1 MTEVTR
7 RAVMGAGAAVAAL
20 LVPGTALAASPGLDT
35 IGKARGI
42 RFGTCL
48 GGAGFRD
55 ARYRALI
62 AAQCGLI
69 VPENELK
76 WQAVRPD
83 AKSFDFRAADALIA
97 WAKSV
102 GLGVRGHTLLWQKTE
117 RYPKWLVE
125 HDFGTN
131 PRAEAA
137 RLLTD
142 HVSTVAGRYAGV
154 LPSFDV
160 VNEAVDEKTG
170 GLRETVLTTPL
181 GAENVIDIAFR
192 TARAAA
198 PAMQLVY
205 NDYMSWEPGNE
216 LHRSGVLKL
225 LEALKKRGTPV
236 DALGIQS
243 HIGAPGGAKG
253 APFGA
258 RDEKAWRSFLDDVTG
273 MGLKLVVTEM
283 DVNDKLLPT
292 DIATRDRAVADYA
305 RAFLESLLA
314 YPQLDTILFWGLA
327 DKYSWLQGLTP
338 RPDGL
343 AKRCSPYG
351 MAYEPK
357 PIREAVAA
365 ALSAAPA
372 R

>member
-1 MTEVTR
+1 MTDLTR
-7 RAVMGAGAAVAAL
+7 REAIGAAAAVALFA
-20 LVPGTALAASPGLDT
+20 PGNALAAAPGLDA
-35 IGKARGI
+35 IGKPRGI

-48 GGAGFRD
+48 GGKGLRD
-55 ARYRALI
+55 PGYRALV

-76 WQAVRPD
+76 WRAVRPD
-83 AKSFDFRAADALIA
+83 ARSFDFRAADALIA
-97 WAKSV
+97 WATSV

-125 HDFGTN
+125 HDFGPN
-131 PRAEAA
+131 PRAEAE
-137 RLLTD
+137 RLLTG

-170 GLRETVLTTPL
+170 GLRETVLTAPL
-181 GAENVIDIAFR
+181 GAENVIDLAFR

-198 PAMQLVY
+198 PHMQLVY

-225 LEALKKRGTPV
+225 LETLKKRGTPV

-243 HIGAPGGAKG
+243 HIGAPGQGAG
-253 APFGA
+253 APFGT
-258 RDEKAWRSFLDDVTG
+258 RDEKAWHDFLDAVTG

-305 RAFLESLLA
+305 RAFLDFLLA
-314 YPQLDTILFWGLA
+314 YPQLDTVLFWGIS

-343 AKRCSPYG
+343 AKRCCPYG
-351 MAYEPK
+351 MNYEPR
-357 PIREAVAA
+357 PLRTAVAA
-365 ALSAAPA
+365 ALAAA
-372 R
+372 AIR

>member
-1 MTEVTR
+1 MTELTR
-7 RAVMGAGAAVAAL
+7 REALGAGAAATAL

-35 IGKARGI
+35 IGKARGV

-83 AKSFDFRAADALIA
+83 AKNFDFRAADALIA

-102 GLGVRGHTLLWQKTE
+102 GLGVRGHTLLWQKAE

-131 PRAEAA
+131 PPAEAE

-181 GAENVIDIAFR
+181 GAEKVIDIAFR

-198 PAMQLVY
+198 QAMQLVY
-205 NDYMSWEPGNE
+205 NDYLSWEPGNE

-243 HIGAPGGAKG
+243 HIGAPGGARD

-258 RDEKAWRSFLDDVTG
+258 RDEKAWRSFLDEVTG
-273 MGLKLVVTEM
+273 MGLKLLVTEM
-283 DVNDKLLPT
+283 DVNDKLLPG
-292 DIATRDRAVADYA
+292 DIPSRDRAVADYA
-305 RAFLESLLA
+305 RAFLDVMLS
-314 YPQLDTILFWGLA
+314 YPQLDTVLFWGLA
-327 DKYSWLQGLTP
+327 DQYSWLQGLTP

-343 AKRCSPYG
+343 PKRCLPYG
-351 MAYEPK
+351 ADYAPK
-357 PIREAVAA
+357 LLRAAVAT
-365 ALSAAPA
+365 ALGAAPS

>member
-1 MTEVTR
+1 VTGFSR
-7 RAVMGAGAAVAAL
+7 REALGAAAAAAL
-20 LVPGTALAASPGLDT
+20 LVPGQALAAAPGLDA
-35 IGKARGI
+35 IGKQRGI

-48 GGAGFRD
+48 GGRGFQD
-55 ARYRALI
+55 ERYRALI
-62 AAQCGLI
+62 AEQCGLI

-76 WQAVRPD
+76 WQTLRPD
-83 AKSFDFRAADALIA
+83 AKTFDFARADALIA

-125 HDFGTN
+125 HDFGTS
-131 PRAEAA
+131 PRAEAE
-137 RLLTD
+137 RLLTE

-170 GLRETVLTTPL
+170 ALRETVLTTPL
-181 GAENVIDIAFR
+181 GAETVIDIAFR
-192 TARAAA
+192 TARASA
-198 PAMQLVY
+198 PNMQLVY

-243 HIGAPGGAKG
+243 HIGAPGRGNG
-253 APFGA
+253 APFGT
-258 RDEKAWRSFLDDVTG
+258 RDEKAWRAFLDAVTG
-273 MGLKLVVTEM
+273 MGLKLLVTEM

-292 DIATRDRAVADYA
+292 DIVARDRAVADYA
-305 RAFLESLLA
+305 KAFLDSLLA

-343 AKRCSPYG
+343 AKRCCPYG
-351 MAYEPK
+351 MDYEPK

-365 ALSAAPA
+365 VLRGAAQ